1 MVVQANKNILALDQS
16 SNINGYA
23 IFQNGQLIK
32 YGLIK
37 LGSGKLGK
45 RLLKLKEEISNLII
59 TYNITEILFEDIQLE
74 TKVTNS
80 VKTYKTLSEVIGV
93 LEEILTEMKIPY
105 TIVPAPTWRR
115 IVGIK
120 GSRRA
125 EQKKNAQT
133 YIYNK
138 IKVGVT
144 EDEADAICIGL
155 SYYMKDTEKEQEGF
169 DWS

>member
-1 MVVQANKNILALDQS
+1 MAVQANKNILALDQS

-45 RLLKLKEEISNLII
+45 RLLKLKKEISNLII

-74 TKVTNS
+74 TRVTNN

-105 TIVPAPTWRR
+105 TIV
-115 IVGIK
+115 
-120 GSRRA
+120 S
-125 EQKKNAQT
+125 N
-133 YIYNK
+133 
-138 IKVGVT
+138 
-144 EDEADAICIGL
+144 
-155 SYYMKDTEKEQEGF
+155 
-169 DWS
+169 